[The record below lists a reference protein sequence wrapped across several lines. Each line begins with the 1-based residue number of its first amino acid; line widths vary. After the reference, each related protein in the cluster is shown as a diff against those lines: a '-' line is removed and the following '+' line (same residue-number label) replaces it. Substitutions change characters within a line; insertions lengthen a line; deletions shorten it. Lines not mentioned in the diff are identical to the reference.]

1 VAKPLVRSLS
11 EFAAPAVER
20 PQAKDAIMT
29 DLFTPLDLHG
39 IPLPN
44 RIWMSAMT
52 RSRASADNI
61 PTPLMAEYYAQRA
74 SAGLI
79 VTECTAVSEQGKG
92 VINGPGVWTEDQI
105 EGWRKVADSVHRAR
119 GRIVCQLWH
128 CGRVAHPD
136 MRGGALPVAPSP
148 LPAQGKFRFADREAD
163 FPVPRELAAG
173 EISAIVS
180 DFASAARRARKAGFD
195 GVELHA
201 ANGYLHDQFLQN
213 VSNRRTDAWG
223 GPIENRARLI
233 LETVDAMAA
242 AWSMERVGVRLG
254 PSISLYGMGDS
265 DPLDTF
271 SYVVRELDRRRVGY
285 LTMLEPNE
293 QDLKRGVAI
302 EHVAKTFRPMI
313 SRPLIANTGFDKAKG
328 MDVLRNGHAD
338 AIAYGKLYIA
348 NPDLVARFKADAP
361 LNNPDPSTFYG
372 AGPKGY
378 TDYPPISAQ
387 DKAA

>member
-1 VAKPLVRSLS
+1 
-11 EFAAPAVER
+11 
-20 PQAKDAIMT
+20 MT
-29 DLFTPLDLHG
+29 DLFTSMDLQG
-39 IPLPN
+39 LALPN

-52 RSRASADNI
+52 RTRATTDNV

-74 SAGLI
+74 AAGLI

-92 VINGPGVWTEDQI
+92 VINGPGVWREDQI
-105 EGWRKVADSVHRAR
+105 AGWREVTDAVHQAR
-119 GRIVCQLWH
+119 GRIYCQLWH

-136 MRGGALPVAPSP
+136 MRSGALPVAPSP
-148 LPAQGKFRFADREAD
+148 LPAQGKFKLRDREVD
-163 FPVPRELAAG
+163 FPTPRELAAD
-173 EISAIVS
+173 EIPVIIS
-180 DFASAARRARKAGFD
+180 DFATATRSAREAGFD

-201 ANGYLHDQFLQN
+201 ANGYLHDQFLQSI
-213 VSNRRTDAWG
+213 SNKRTDAWG

-233 LETVDAMAA
+233 LATIEAMAA

-285 LTMLEPNE
+285 LTMLEPNA
-293 QDLKRGVAI
+293 QDLKKGVAI
-302 EHVAKTFRPMI
+302 EHVARTFRPMT

-328 MDVLRNGHAD
+328 MDVLRSGDAD
-338 AIAYGKLYIA
+338 AIAYGKDYLA
-348 NPDLVARFKADAP
+348 NPDLVARFRANAP
-361 LNNPDPSTFYG
+361 LNKPDPSTFYG

-378 TDYPPISAQ
+378 TDYPTLAAKE
-387 DKAA
+387 KAA

>member
-1 VAKPLVRSLS
+1 M
-11 EFAAPAVER
+11 ET
-20 PQAKDAIMT
+20 IMT
-29 DLFTPLDLHG
+29 DLFTPMKLGGLA
-39 IPLPN
+39 LPN

-52 RSRASADNI
+52 RARATPDNI

-92 VINGPGVWTEDQI
+92 VINGPGLWREEQI
-105 EGWRKVADSVHRAR
+105 RGWRGVTDAVHNAG

-136 MRGGALPVAPSP
+136 MRGGDMPVAPSP
-148 LPAQGKFRFADREAD
+148 LPATGKFKFPDREAD
-163 FPVPRELAAG
+163 FPIPRELAAH
-173 EISAIVS
+173 EIPAIIA
-180 DFASAARRARKAGFD
+180 DFAAATRRAREAGFD

-213 VSNRRTDAWG
+213 VSNKRTDAWG

-233 LETVDAMAA
+233 VETIEAMAA

-271 SYVVRELDRRRVGY
+271 SYVVRELDQRHVGY

-293 QDLKRGVAI
+293 EDLEKGVAI
-302 EHVAKTFRPMI
+302 EHVAKTFRPMT
-313 SRPLIANTGFDKAKG
+313 SVPLIANTGFDKAKG
-328 MDVLRNGHAD
+328 MDLLRSGDAD

-348 NPDLVARFKADAP
+348 NPDLVARFKVDAP
-361 LNNPDPSTFYG
+361 LNKPDPSTFYG

-378 TDYPPISAQ
+378 TDYPTLAAKE
-387 DKAA
+387 KAA